1 MELEVRQIGLHVVDD
16 SGLVQDWFGTVQTDL
31 DWFHSL
37 QLSLK

>member
-1 MELEVRQIGLHVVDD
+1 MELKVQQIELHVVGD

-37 QLSLK
+37 QLS